1 MPIDPGI
8 VILLVEDSLVM
19 RQAEIKILKE
29 LGFSNILEAGDGQ
42 LAMELLQTE
51 EQVGLIISDWNMP
64 NMDGYELLV
73 WLRGDGDRGA
83 TPFMMATA
91 QGEKRKITKALDA
104 GADGVI
110 SKPFSP
116 RELIDKMEMV
126 FDPQRAEVGQ
136 EKSGVREIQLTEG
149 GKVHLKVAH
158 IQITDHLTL
167 GVLKHKIESGEY
179 KPRTFELET
188 VKMPSWNPVQES
200 MEAAEV
206 DAVLALAP
214 IAMDMFSAGVPLKL
228 VLLAHKNGSI
238 FVRSKKGDYKPGDG
252 SFFKGRSFFI
262 PHRLSIHHMLS
273 HMFLSDL
280 GLKPGVPGAE
290 ADIDVTFEV
299 VPPIKMPEFLGNDES
314 ACGFMVAE
322 PLGSKAI
329 KAGLADLQLLS
340 GRIWADHPCCVV
352 CFREEVIAEH
362 PEAVQEFCDL
372 MVKSGRFIAQE
383 PDIAAQIA
391 VRFLDP
397 DKNLG
402 LVPEVLK
409 KVLTEPDGITTH
421 DLYPV
426 KDDLERIQDYMMNS
440 MGIGTGIDLDEF
452 VDLRFAETACRIRTE
467 ETAEPEKAGE
477 VVEEQVEAI
486 TPELEGKYLTFDLD
500 GQEYGIEIMKVK
512 EIIGLAPITPIPRA
526 PAFVKGVIN
535 LRGKVIPVVDLR
547 LKFGLAEEEYTERT
561 CIIVLETE
569 GEAGPLQVGVVVD
582 AVSEVMYIKASDI
595 EEPPRLGTGINTD
608 TILGMAKIAGGVKT
622 LLDIGQVIGKE
633 GGLMREA

>member
-116 RELIDKMEMV
+116 RELMDKMEMV

-340 GRIWADHPCCVV
+340 GQIWADHPCCVV

-535 LRGKVIPVVDLR
+535 LRARSSRWWIFALSSDWPR
-547 LKFGLAEEEYTERT
+547 RSTRN
-561 CIIVLETE
+561 
-569 GEAGPLQVGVVVD
+569 GP
-582 AVSEVMYIKASDI
+582 ASSSWKRRARPD
-595 EEPPRLGTGINTD
+595 PCRSGWWWTPSP
-608 TILGMAKIAGGVKT
+608 K
-622 LLDIGQVIGKE
+622 
-633 GGLMREA
+633 